1 MRKFK
6 RVLTA
11 CILASAFVIPS
22 IPSIAPDTSVVY
34 ADESIDEIKEK
45 NAEREKKKKEAENKL
60 ANLES
65 EADDIRGVISE
76 LDEEI
81 NQYQGTIDDLTAKR
95 NALQAKASITKSE
108 LQIALIAK
116 ENQYDRMKERIAY
129 SYENGDIH
137 IMDALIALDDF
148 SNVINQSEYVEQVS
162 DYDQKQLTDLIAI
175 SKEVSKKEKQLQKE
189 LNEVEKVKEDTEA
202 EQDALKIMQEGK
214 REKLNEYGSLISDT
228 EGEISEYDALIE
240 EGKKNFAE
248 KVHIELDL
256 AKALSGAYIVIESM
270 TEEPK
275 AKIGMYNAMK
285 DLLDEDTILCTNS
298 STLLPSMFAQYTGRP
313 EKYCA
318 LHFANTIWKNNTGE
332 VMGHPG
338 TDPAIYQKV
347 VEFAAAIGM
356 VPLQLHKEQPGYIL
370 NSMLVPFLSAAQALW
385 ANGVADPETIDLTW
399 RLATSAPAGPFQIL
413 DIVGQ
418 MKPAAQVEGTLEN
431 RMGKLLKE
439 KIDRGETGVNA
450 GKGFYDYTKK

>member
-1 MRKFK
+1 M
-6 RVLTA
+6 
-11 CILASAFVIPS
+11 
-22 IPSIAPDTSVVY
+22 
-34 ADESIDEIKEK
+34 
-45 NAEREKKKKEAENKL
+45 ENKKVVIAGGGVL
-60 ANLES
+60 GTQIGLICAYHGFDTTFWLRSESSIGRTTPKIERYSALMLE
-65 EADDIRGVISE
+65 
-76 LDEEI
+76 
-81 NQYQGTIDDLTAKR
+81 DL
-95 NALQAKASITKSE
+95 AKAK
-108 LQIALIAK
+108 ALIGNPIGGMLYPRGLIRSWKGTTA
-116 ENQYDRMKERIAY
+116 E
-129 SYENGDIH
+129 DI
-137 IMDALIALDDF
+137 
-148 SNVINQSEYVEQVS
+148 
-162 DYDQKQLTDLIAI
+162 
-175 SKEVSKKEKQLQKE
+175 
-189 LNEVEKVKEDTEA
+189 
-202 EQDALKIMQEGK
+202 
-214 REKLNEYGSLISDT
+214 
-228 EGEISEYDALIE
+228 DALIE

-413 DIVGQ
+413 DIVGLETAYNINQ